1 MEKIKTGITTLDNQ
15 IGGLAIGAVTVIYG
29 TREACQRMWAAI
41 SASNTQA
48 VEEGTIVCMTF
59 SEDVERDTLHD
70 IYVMA
75 TRYRKCV
82 VALLTM
88 PHDTPT
94 IIADMAE
101 TVIYA
106 EMWRGKDV
114 WAMVRK
120 NRSKGIHETWHY
132 VPCACE
138 NFDNTHCAS
147 E

>member
-1 MEKIKTGITTLDNQ
+1 METIKTGITTLDNQ
-15 IGGLAIGAVTVIYG
+15 IGGLEIGAVTVIYG
-29 TREACQRMWAAI
+29 GREACKRMWATICAN
-41 SASNTQA
+41 NTQA
-48 VEEGTIVCMTF
+48 VEEGIMVCMTF
-59 SEDVERDTLHD
+59 SEDVERETLHD

-75 TRYRKCV
+75 TRYQKCV

-120 NRSKGIHETWHY
+120 NRRKGIHDTWHY
-132 VPCACE
+132 VPC
-138 NFDNTHCAS
+138 TG
-147 E
+147 